1 MRTVACPCLSL
12 GLSKVTPYPGDPRGI
27 LRLAPSEAT
36 EPVIL
41 SAAGAKDLLFP
52 YIGRRSGR
60 PGRRTFGAGG
70 RDGRGPRPR
79 AGAVRAVGGVRAGAR
94 EAAFPRAVRGTRLR
108 DRADRRGA
116 AALYEGGDERAVLP
130 DAEHDTR

>member
-1 MRTVACPCLSL
+1 MKKPPVLKE
-12 GLSKVTPYPGDPRGI
+12 GG
-27 LRLAPSEAT
+27 APVS
-36 EPVIL
+36 L
-41 SAAGAKDLLFP
+41 SAAGANDLLFP

-94 EAAFPRAVRGTRLR
+94 EAAFPRAVRGTRLFVR
-108 DRADRRGA
+108 SVRRGSA
-116 AALYEGGDERAVLP
+116 DLYDVCSEYAVIS
-130 DAEHDTR
+130 